1 MPELPE
7 VEVTR
12 RQVAPLLVGRTVA
25 SAVTSAPS
33 HLFLTPPEE
42 LSARL
47 PGRRTEALE
56 RRGKYLLARLDDRS
70 RLVIHLGM
78 TGQLFGEGA
87 TSVRLLAS
95 TARAALPPEALP
107 GFSPDRHTHLRLHF
121 ADGGPGL
128 FFRDVRKFGKLLL
141 LAPGETHARLER
153 LGPDALSAEPAV
165 LIRRVRG
172 RRLAVKAL
180 LLNQSVL
187 AGVGNIY
194 ADEALHRA
202 GIHPARQAG
211 DLSAPE
217 CARLLVAVQAVM
229 NRSIETGGTSI
240 RDYVQPDGRDGGF
253 YDERAVYARRGEPC
267 RTCGTAIERLR
278 IGGRSTH
285 FCPACQEGGVKSGLA
300 DFVGPHRRAPRGG
313 VRGS

>member
-95 TARAALPPEALP
+95 TARAALHRRPCRASRRTGTPTCDCT
-107 GFSPDRHTHLRLHF
+107 SPT
-121 ADGGPGL
+121 AD
-128 FFRDVRKFGKLLL
+128 
-141 LAPGETHARLER
+141 
-153 LGPDALSAEPAV
+153 PA
-165 LIRRVRG
+165 
-172 RRLAVKAL
+172 
-180 LLNQSVL
+180 S
-187 AGVGNIY
+187 
-194 ADEALHRA
+194 
-202 GIHPARQAG
+202 
-211 DLSAPE
+211 S
-217 CARLLVAVQAVM
+217 
-229 NRSIETGGTSI
+229 SGTSASSGSSCCW
-240 RDYVQPDGRDGGF
+240 RPVRPTPAWSGSGRTPCPPSPPSSSGG
-253 YDERAVYARRGEPC
+253 
-267 RTCGTAIERLR
+267 
-278 IGGRSTH
+278 
-285 FCPACQEGGVKSGLA
+285 SGA
-300 DFVGPHRRAPRGG
+300 AGWQ
-313 VRGS
+313 